1 MGLLSTEVVT
11 TLVGGNVLYYKNLG
25 YEIPTKIDKY
35 GKQKFDLNHKI
46 SVDVNHLKPGSNVK
60 VRVCCDCCDKKY
72 EIAYGD
78 YIKNNREGKIYC
90 RLCALK
96 LFNSGENNYSYNPLL
111 TKEERENGRHYPEY
125 TEFIKR
131 VLARDNYTCQC
142 CGQEHGDLKVHH
154 LNGYSWYKEGRVDDT
169 NGITLCNN
177 CHSNFH
183 AIYGNKHSTKEEFEE
198 WFGKSIELVKC
209 GIEITPCKRVYCVED
224 DILYKDTKEVSNIY
238 GINREYIYRVC
249 NHEQSVTKGYHFLW
263 EDEYL
268 QTPQELLESL
278 KNKSPLHFKKVVC
291 ITTEKIFE
299 TVADAAKYYDIN
311 YHGISQCCK
320 LKCTGRYSYC
330 GKMKDGTELKWLYYD
345 DYLNISKEEKE
356 NLLSESH
363 NNNKNKTVI
372 CITTGIKFNRVV
384 DGGIKYGLKSP
395 TGISLVC
402 KGKQNYAGKLPD
414 GTPLKWMYYDDFLK
428 LSQEEQNEIL
438 ARNKDSSNDESFNM

>member
-1 MGLLSTEVVT
+1 MGLISEYVEVG
-11 TLVGGNVLYYKNLG
+11 LCSANIKYYENLG
-25 YEIPTKIDKY
+25 YEIPRRIDNEYRLTVPRGTKIKV
-35 GKQKFDLNHKI
+35 KVSDL
-46 SVDVNHLKPGSNVK
+46 PYGSNVYVD
-60 VRVCCDCCDKKY
+60 VRCDCCQNIRSITY
-72 EIAYGD
+72 NNYN
-78 YIKNNREGKIYC
+78 KNKHGYKSYC
-90 RLCALK
+90 RHCFQK
-96 LFNSGENNYSYNPLL
+96 IFISGEKSPNWNPNK
-111 TKEERENGRHYPEY
+111 TEEERFNQRCYPEY

-142 CGQEHGDLKVHH
+142 CGQEHGDLEVHH

-183 AIYGNKHSTKEEFEE
+183 ANYGNKHSTKEEFEE

-320 LKCTGRYSYC
+320 LKCTGQYSYC

-363 NNNKNKTVI
+363 NNKNKTVI
-372 CITTGIKFNRVV
+372 CITTGIKFNKVV
-384 DGGIKYGLKSP
+384 DGGIKYGLKRP
-395 TGISLVC
+395 NGISLVC
-402 KGKQNYAGKLPD
+402 KGRQNYAGKLPD

-428 LSQEEQNEIL
+428 LPQEEQNKIL
-438 ARNKDSSNDESFNM
+438 SRNQESSNDGSFIM